1 MRLQYACAF
10 VALALLCGCSGATVP
25 LGRDTL
31 RPLERVR
38 VIRVVQ
44 ESLAARGLRPEA
56 GRVVRVAGRVSVDC
70 DVPIA
75 GSHDCVEYVAEAD
88 RARYRS
94 AVPAH
99 DNPDALVVVATA
111 EGDSGGHVLFLDDR
125 DFLYESDLDRTGP
138 NHPTVGE
145 VEDRVRR
152 VALDFAVWLRG
163 HGRR

>member
-1 MRLQYACAF
+1 MRFPFIFLA
-10 VALALLCGCSGATVP
+10 VALACGCGGATVP
-25 LGRDTL
+25 RGRDTL
-31 RPLERVR
+31 RPLEHVR

-56 GRVVRVAGRVSVDC
+56 ERVVRVAGRVGVDC

-75 GSHDCVEYVAEAD
+75 GSHDCVEYVGEAD

-94 AVPAH
+94 AIPVH

-163 HGRR
+163 QRGR

>member
-1 MRLQYACAF
+1 MDTPRILLAA
-10 VALALLCGCSGATVP
+10 ALACDCSGATVSAG
-25 LGRDTL
+25 GRDTL
-31 RPLERVR
+31 CPLERVR
-38 VIRVVQ
+38 VVRVVQ
-44 ESLAARGLRPEA
+44 EALAARGLRPEA
-56 GRVVRVAGRVSVDC
+56 PRTVRVAGRVAVEC

-75 GSHDCVEYVAEAD
+75 GTRDCVEYVGEAD

-94 AVPAH
+94 AIPAH

-111 EGDSGGHVLFLDDR
+111 EGDAGGHVLFLDDR

-152 VALDFAVWLRG
+152 VAIDFAVWLRG
-163 HGRR
+163 QRGR

>member
-1 MRLQYACAF
+1 MLLPRLSLL
-10 VALALLCGCSGATVP
+10 VALACGCSGATVTASS
-25 LGRDTL
+25 DTL

-44 ESLAARGLRPEA
+44 EALAARGLRPEA
-56 GRVVRVAGRVSVDC
+56 SRVVRVAGRVSVEC

-75 GSHDCVEYVAEAD
+75 GSHDCVEYVGEAD

-99 DNPDALVVVATA
+99 DNPEALVVVATA
-111 EGDSGGHVLFLDDR
+111 EGDAGGHVLFLDDR
-125 DFLYESDLDRTGP
+125 DFLYESDRDRTGP

-152 VALDFAVWLRG
+152 VAVDFAVWLRG
-163 HGRR
+163 QGRR

>member
-1 MRLQYACAF
+1 MLLPRLSLL
-10 VALALLCGCSGATVP
+10 VALACGCSGATVTASS
-25 LGRDTL
+25 DTL

-44 ESLAARGLRPEA
+44 EALAARGLRPEA
-56 GRVVRVAGRVSVDC
+56 SRVVRVAGRVSVEC

-75 GSHDCVEYVAEAD
+75 GSHDCVEYVGEAD

-99 DNPDALVVVATA
+99 DNPEALVVVATA
-111 EGDSGGHVLFLDDR
+111 EGDAGGHVLFLDDR
-125 DFLYESDLDRTGP
+125 DFLYESDRDRTGP
-138 NHPTVGE
+138 NHPSVGE

-152 VALDFAVWLRG
+152 VAVDFAVWLRG
-163 HGRR
+163 QGRR

>member
-75 GSHDCVEYVAEAD
+75 GSHDCVEDVA
-88 RARYRS
+88 
-94 AVPAH
+94 
-99 DNPDALVVVATA
+99 ATA

-163 HGRR
+163 QGRR

>member
-1 MRLQYACAF
+1 MDTPRLLLAA
-10 VALALLCGCSGATVP
+10 ALACGCSGASVSAG
-25 LGRDTL
+25 GRDTL

-38 VIRVVQ
+38 VMRAVQ
-44 ESLAARGLRPEA
+44 EGLSSRGLSPDAPRT
-56 GRVVRVAGRVSVDC
+56 VRVAGRVSVEC

-75 GSHDCVEYVAEAD
+75 GTRDCVEYVGEAD

-94 AVPAH
+94 AIPAH

-111 EGDSGGHVLFLDDR
+111 EGDAGGHVLFLDDR

-152 VALDFAVWLRG
+152 VAIDFAVWLRG
-163 HGRR
+163 QRAR

>member
-1 MRLQYACAF
+1 MLLPRLSLL
-10 VALALLCGCSGATVP
+10 VALACGCSGATVTASN
-25 LGRDTL
+25 DTL

-38 VIRVVQ
+38 VLRVVQ
-44 ESLAARGLRPEA
+44 EALAARGLRPEA
-56 GRVVRVAGRVSVDC
+56 SRVVRVAGRVAVDC

-75 GSHDCVEYVAEAD
+75 GSHDCVEYVGEAD

-99 DNPDALVVVATA
+99 DNPEALVVVATA
-111 EGDSGGHVLFLDDR
+111 EGDAGGHVLFLDDR
-125 DFLYESDLDRTGP
+125 DFLYESDRDRTGP

-152 VALDFAVWLRG
+152 VAVDFAVWLRG
-163 HGRR
+163 QGRR